1 MKKSINRIISA
12 VLSVCVLITMA
23 SASFVANAATAQT
36 AVELVVSSTATSN
49 IETDGAFN
57 LVVGITDY
65 DSAIYENKVL
75 GATIINVTYDET
87 LVTPDVDAFETFTS
101 ISEVADVTAKDG
113 VITFVFTGD
122 LDKYVTKAQLDGTN
136 GELLSIPFT
145 ANGVDGEASF
155 GVSAGSDMSS
165 TSLAVLDLDVVNGA
179 DGELVTDLKVE
190 GIGNF
195 CNVTIGEGETYVY
208 EPKAITVT
216 MVDANGTN
224 GYWYAPNFEGPFFVG
239 DNLTFNTAYQKINI
253 GGTTG
258 YEPWSATFSLEGGTG
273 SGNSAGNLQLYVGAN
288 GGVFNLDKAGTWS
301 LTCYVDSVKYTLMSI
316 KVYPTPSQ
324 AIFNQ
329 AAEFDALVE
338 QLPLAED
345 VELADEAQI
354 LAAFEAYEVLN
365 ETSKLYVT
373 TYDKYIAT
381 YESFLTLKYGSV
393 GRAMAYE
400 VIEVIEALPEPYEIA
415 LTDADAI
422 SYARTKYT
430 QLKDEYK
437 EYVDNYKKLVAC
449 ESALDAIYIEKT
461 VTYWPDKTDGSGN
474 YVAFSGTEIYVSD
487 SLRNNAWWQNYTFKY
502 VEGGT
507 TYSGKIYNAEYRCPS
522 ANITRSVQV
531 GFGKSTGSSE
541 SAYKLTAAGEWY
553 LYGTIEDNTNG
564 WKTIELAHFTVLPT
578 PYGNADNA
586 AADAVNEGIAN
597 LPSKIT
603 SADVDTVKQLK
614 ADYDALVRYDLVSPA
629 NVEKLMAAYELT
641 ENITNL
647 TMDLNGDLVLDSADL
662 VLMEMMIVGLD
673 TPVEGADINRDGT
686 INALDLLML
695 EQHYLGYSLLF

>member
-1 MKKSINRIISA
+1 MKKSINRILSA

-23 SASFVANAATAQT
+23 SASFVANAYTEQAS
-36 AVELVVSSTATSN
+36 VEFVVSTSATSN
-49 IETDGAFN
+49 VDIDGTFD

-65 DSAIYENKVL
+65 DAAINGNKVL
-75 GATIINVTYDET
+75 GAAIVNVTYDET
-87 LVTPDVDAFETFTS
+87 LVTPDVDAFETFDGITAVS
-101 ISEVADVTAKDG
+101 DMTAKNG

-122 LDKYVTKAQLDGTN
+122 IEKYVTKTQLDAVN
-136 GELLSIPFT
+136 GQLLSVPFT
-145 ANGVDGEASF
+145 ANGVDGDASF

-179 DGELVTDLKVE
+179 DGELVTDLE
-190 GIGNF
+190 INGIGNF
-195 CNVTIGEGETYVY
+195 CEVTLGEGDPYVY
-208 EPKAITVT
+208 VPKAITVT

-224 GYWYAPNFEGPFFVG
+224 GYWYAPNTDGPFFVG
-239 DNLTFNTAYQKINI
+239 DNLTFNTAYKTINI
-253 GGTTG
+253 GGTSN
-258 YEPWSATFSLEGGTG
+258 YEPWSASFTLEGGSG

-301 LTCYVDSVKYTLMSI
+301 LTCYIDSVKYTLMSI

-329 AAEFDALVE
+329 AAAFDAMVE
-338 QLPLAED
+338 ELPLAED
-345 VELADEAQI
+345 VELTDEAQI
-354 LAAFEAYEVLN
+354 LAAYEAYEALN
-365 ETSKLYVT
+365 ETAKLYVN
-373 TYDKYIAT
+373 TYDKYIAS

-449 ESALDAIYIEKT
+449 ESALDAIYVTKT
-461 VTYWPDKTDGSGN
+461 VTYLPDKTDGSGN
-474 YVAFSGTEIYVSD
+474 YVSMSETEIYVSD
-487 SLRNNAWWQNYTFKY
+487 YLRNNAWWQNYTFSY
-502 VEGGT
+502 VVDGT
-507 TYSGKIYNAEYRCPS
+507 TYSGKIYNAEFRCPS
-522 ANITRSVQV
+522 ANITQRVQV
-531 GFGKSTGSSE
+531 GFGKSTGSTE
-541 SAYKLTAAGEWY
+541 TPYQLTAAGEWY
-553 LYGTIEDNTNG
+553 LYGTIEDSTNG
-564 WKTIELAHFTVLPT
+564 WLTVELAQFTVLPT
-578 PYGNADNA
+578 PFGNADNA
-586 AADAVNEGIAN
+586 AADAVNEGIEN

-603 SADVDTVKQLK
+603 YADVETVKQLK
-614 ADYDALVRYDLVSPA
+614 ADYDNLVRYDLITA
-629 NVEKLMAAYELT
+629 ENTEKLLAAYELV
-641 ENITNL
+641 ENISNL

-662 VLMEMMIVGLD
+662 VLMEMMIVGLE
-673 TPVEGADINRDGT
+673 TPVEGADISRDGI